1 MHTAS
6 VVFNQFIYTHIHKYA
21 LTHINLFAISI
32 GISSLYFI
40 RTTLGQMVSK
50 YWQLSQYVITHTFP
64 TLKIHTSLSLC
75 NTWFNQTQMLPP
87 THKWPT
93 FTCYKIYKR
102 VMAIILIICSYM
114 WLKLLIWHF
123 SKCLTT
129 HLDANTKF

>member
-75 NTWFNQTQMLPP
+75 NT
-87 THKWPT
+87 
-93 FTCYKIYKR
+93 
-102 VMAIILIICSYM
+102 
-114 WLKLLIWHF
+114 
-123 SKCLTT
+123 
-129 HLDANTKF
+129 